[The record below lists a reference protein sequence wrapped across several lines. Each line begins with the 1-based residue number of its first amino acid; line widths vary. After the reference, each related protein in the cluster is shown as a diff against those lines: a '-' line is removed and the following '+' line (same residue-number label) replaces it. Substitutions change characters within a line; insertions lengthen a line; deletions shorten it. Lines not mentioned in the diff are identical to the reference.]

1 MTNENSNREVKS
13 SAFTT
18 FFSVPE
24 NAAKLY
30 QALNQ
35 VEVSPEEITFTTLS
49 GVLFM
54 ARKNEK
60 LSDAYLEKTDTPMLE
75 LTVRVININLPVNH
89 PILKKCRPLERRR

>member
-30 QALNQ
+30 QALDE

-49 GVLFM
+49 RVLFM
-54 ARKNEK
+54 ARKNENFPTHTLK
-60 LSDAYLEKTDTPMLE
+60 
-75 LTVRVININLPVNH
+75 RQIH
-89 PILKKCRPLERRR
+89 PC